1 MDDTAPPSRHDR
13 LYLRAL
19 EIREKRAG
27 GLWVPIMRHLAL
39 RRHTGAMIDLAS
51 WLSDDNTAESFGKPA
66 DAHSPAGL
74 YRRAYRM
81 GDLRAAQHVAMS
93 HFNRDRMAGYR
104 HWLGLGA
111 KAGNAEAA
119 HDLPLLRDAPV
130 ALLCPE
136 DRPAAAEAEAGRVL
150 VKPLSGSCG
159 GNRLTWQFTTTC
171 GHPFCE

>member
-1 MDDTAPPSRHDR
+1 MDDPAPPSRHDR

-19 EIREKRAG
+19 AIRENRAR

-39 RRHTGAMIDLAS
+39 RRRAEAMIDLAS

-93 HFNRDRMAGYR
+93 YFNRERMGGYR

-111 KAGNAEAA
+111 KAGDEEAA
-119 HDLPLLRDAPV
+119 RDLRLFETRLWHSYARKVGRLRPKQKRD
-130 ALLCPE
+130 
-136 DRPAAAEAEAGRVL
+136 GF
-150 VKPLSGSCG
+150 
-159 GNRLTWQFTTTC
+159 W
-171 GHPFCE
+171 